1 MAFLNEN
8 ISPSVTQE
16 TDAAL
21 VSLGQRGCVCLY
33 GEATNSASGNFA
45 AIQCIT
51 DTVFNSLET
60 IEGSGAASPF
70 SVFVDEALT
79 VPAGT
84 IIYGRFTY
92 VEVGGG
98 DVAICYKA

>member
-1 MAFLNEN
+1 MSFFDEN
-8 ISPSVTQE
+8 LAPSVTQE

-21 VSLGQRGCVCLY
+21 VSLGQRGCVCIY
-33 GEATNSASGNFA
+33 DGSGASGNFA

-60 IEGSGAASPF
+60 VEGAGAASPF
-70 SVFVDEALT
+70 SLLVDNAIS

-84 IIYGRFTY
+84 ILYGPFTF
-92 VEVGGG
+92 VEIGGSQF
-98 DVAICYKA
+98 VICYKA